1 MNWYLSAVKKYAVFS
16 GRARRKEYWYFML
29 FYVIGAVILGF
40 IDGLLGTFDVDSGMG
55 TISSIYVLALI
66 IPSIAVAVRRL
77 HDTGRKGWWLLL
89 YFVPFIGAIV
99 LIIFCVQKSS
109 EGENE
114 YGPNPI
120 DELS

>member
-55 TISSIYVLALI
+55 IISSIYVLGMI
-66 IPSIAVAVRRL
+66 IPSIAVGVRRL
-77 HDTGRKGWWLLL
+77 HDTDRKGWWLLL
-89 YFVPFIGAIV
+89 YFVPFIGPIV
-99 LIIFCVQKSS
+99 LIIFFAQQSYL
-109 EGENE
+109 GENK

-120 DELS
+120 DELI